1 MRFSLNLHKTGGT
14 AAVVGEMGMVRRTGA
29 GIEAQVK
36 ARAQVPQGA
45 MRWVGA
51 GFAVLAL
58 AGWAVAARA
67 QDGVTVSHAI
77 TTFDDPPKYP
87 ADFPHLDYVN
97 PDAPKGG
104 EISIWTAGGFDSLN
118 PYSVKGR
125 AAALSSAPFESILT
139 GTSDEIGTSYCLL
152 CETMEYPADRSWVIF
167 NLRPNVT
174 FSDGSPMTA
183 EDVVFSFNTFLTKG
197 LTDFRTIF
205 GQQVESAEAL
215 APNKVKFTFKPDVP
229 TRDLPSLVGGL
240 PILSKAHYEANNL
253 NMEESSMTPFLGT
266 GAYMLDRMDVGKN
279 IVWKR
284 NPDYWG
290 NDLPINRG
298 RGNFDTIRIEYYG
311 DYQAAFEGFKAG
323 NYTFRNEA
331 SSITWAT
338 GYDFPAMADGTVKKE
353 ELPSGA
359 KASGQAFLFNLRREK
374 FQDPKVREA
383 IGLMFNFEWSNA
395 TLFYDL
401 YARVHSV
408 WENTELAA
416 TGVPTPEEVAILQP
430 LVDEGLLPA
439 TILTDEAVMAPSSGD
454 RQLDRGNVRK
464 ASALLDE
471 AGWTVGDDGL
481 RRNAAGEVLTV
492 EFLNDSPSFDRVF
505 NPYVENLK
513 AIGIDAKMTSIDN
526 AQMESRTRPPQYD
539 FDIITGNARSD
550 YISGSELKQYYG
562 SETADVSSFNVMGLK
577 SPAVDR
583 LIDVVM
589 AAESND
595 SLRVATKALDRV
607 LRAERFWVPQWYKST
622 HTIAYYDIFE
632 HPENLPP
639 YALGELDFW
648 WYNADKAEALRA
660 SGALK

>member
-1 MRFSLNLHKTGGT
+1 MVGRKGAKGVARVADG
-14 AAVVGEMGMVRRTGA
+14 AALG
-29 GIEAQVK
+29 
-36 ARAQVPQGA
+36 
-45 MRWVGA
+45 WVGA
-51 GFAVLAL
+51 GLLAMAL

-67 QDGVTVSHAI
+67 QDGVIQSHAI
-77 TTFDDPPKYP
+77 TTFGDAPKYP

-118 PYSVKGR
+118 PYSIKGR
-125 AAALSSAPFESILT
+125 AAALASAPYESILT
-139 GTSDEIGTSYCLL
+139 GTSDEIGAAYCLL
-152 CETMEYPADRSWVIF
+152 CETMEYPEDRSWVIF

-174 FSDGSPMTA
+174 FADGSPLTA
-183 EDVVFSFNTFLTKG
+183 DDVVFSFNTFLTKG
-197 LTDFRTIF
+197 LTDFRTVF

-240 PILSKAHYEANNL
+240 PILSKAHYEANSL
-253 NMEESSMTPFLGT
+253 NMEESSMTPFLGS
-266 GAYMLDRMDVGKN
+266 GQYVLDRLDVGKS
-279 IVWKR
+279 ITWKR

-290 NDLPINRG
+290 KDLPINRG
-298 RGNFDTIRIEYYG
+298 RGNFDRIRIEYYG

-338 GYDFPAMADGTVKKE
+338 GYDFPTVMNGQVKKV

-374 FQDPKVREA
+374 FQDPRVREA

-395 TLFYDL
+395 TLFYGL
-401 YARVHSV
+401 YDRVHSV
-408 WENTELAA
+408 WENSDLAA

-439 TILTDEAVMAPSSGD
+439 SILTAEAVMAPSSGE
-454 RQLDRGNVRK
+454 RQLDRANVRL

-471 AGWTVGDDGL
+471 AGWTVGDDGM
-481 RRNAAGEVLTV
+481 RRNAAGEVLKV

-513 AIGIDAKMTSIDN
+513 AIGIDAVMTSIDN
-526 AQMESRTRPPQYD
+526 AQMESRTRPPSYD

-550 YISGSELKQYYG
+550 YIPGSDLKQYYG
-562 SETADVSSFNVMGLK
+562 SETADVSSFNAMGLK

-589 AAESND
+589 AADSND

-622 HTIAYYDIFE
+622 HTIAYYDMFE

-639 YALGELDFW
+639 FALGELDFW

-660 SGALK
+660 AGVLK